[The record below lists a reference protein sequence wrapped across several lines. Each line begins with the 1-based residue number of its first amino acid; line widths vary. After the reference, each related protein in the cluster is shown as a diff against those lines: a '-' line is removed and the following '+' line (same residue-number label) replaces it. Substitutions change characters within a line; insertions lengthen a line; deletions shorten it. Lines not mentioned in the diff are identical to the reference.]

1 VSGPAHVPI
10 RRILERVVALP
21 DIRPLRVFP
30 LLLPM
35 WAVQV
40 RAVIQEA
47 QPYELFDQYLSRAI
61 ATTGLRD
68 VPSLAAFFA
77 VEPALVERALR
88 FLDTI
93 GHLRRDGDVLGLSD
107 IGLRSVA
114 DGHRYVLK
122 EDHQVLYF
130 DGFTGSPL
138 PKAHYVGA
146 VWLDEPVLTLDGRTR
161 FQAVA
166 GSGLFQIDA
175 VAELSRRADRE
186 NFNLPGALTSVQPL
200 ELSNAWLPAYVV
212 ECVSGLLVFVKAI
225 DGADP
230 YLARLVAPCLSD
242 ALAAEKPVDDVK
254 VWRDWLAGKGYRDV
268 EPRRLPNRVL
278 RASLPADAFGARMKW
293 WQLGSFETR
302 EHTFLQLWCDDEV
315 ARLQAVLARAANAV
329 SRRGVR
335 DVDGVER
342 RLAELSRQL
351 AVAAPTI
358 EDLQVY
364 ACAESDE
371 ALQAILESM
380 NRP

>member
-1 VSGPAHVPI
+1 M
-10 RRILERVVALP
+10 P
-21 DIRPLRVFP
+21 DIQPLRIFP

-40 RAVIQEA
+40 KAVIREA

-61 ATTGLRD
+61 ATAGLRD
-68 VPSLAAFFA
+68 TSSLAAFFA

-93 GHLRRDGDVLGLSD
+93 GHLRRDGSILGLTD

-138 PKAHYVGA
+138 PKSHYAGA
-146 VWLDEPVLTLDGRTR
+146 VWLEEPALTLDGRTR

-200 ELSNAWLPAYVV
+200 ELGNAWLPAYVV
-212 ECVSGLLVFVKAI
+212 ECVSGLLTFVKAI
-225 DGADP
+225 DTADP
-230 YLARLVAPCLSD
+230 YLAKLVAPYLSD
-242 ALAAEKPVDDVK
+242 ALAAEKPVDDVQ
-254 VWRDWLAGKGYRDV
+254 VWRDWLAGKGHRDV

-278 RASLPADAFGARMKW
+278 RASLPAEAFGTRMKW

-302 EHTFLQLWCDDEV
+302 EHTFLQLWCDDQA
-315 ARLQAVLARAANAV
+315 ARLSAVLARAASAV

-335 DVDGVER
+335 DVEGVER
-342 RLAELSRQL
+342 RLAELSKQL
-351 AVAAPTI
+351 AVAVPNF
-358 EDLQVY
+358 EDLRSY
-364 ACAESDE
+364 ARAESDDV
-371 ALQAILESM
+371 LQAMLDSM
-380 NRP
+380 TRL